1 MPEKD
6 QKPTKY
12 GFAEILKK
20 AVMGCG
26 GECGEGCGCC
36 SGEIKIVPKETEEK
50 EEKD

>member
-26 GECGEGCGCC
+26 DGCGEGCGGCC
-36 SGEIKIVPKETEEK
+36 NEIKIVPKETEEK